1 MASEV
6 FNNEVSKVNE
16 LFFTSRKTVSDQNN
30 NKATNKNGS
39 ETNKTIQSSPLP
51 RDESSSDEEEENQ
64 HDKENQDQDVEVV
77 PQVVETE
84 QAVIIESQE
93 NEENPEPIL
102 EV

>member
-30 NKATNKNGS
+30 KATNKNGG

-64 HDKENQDQDVEVV
+64 HDKENQDQDEEVV

-93 NEENPEPIL
+93 NEQNPEPI
-102 EV
+102 